1 MDNDTLTIVLVA
13 LVMAVGLIGTVLP
26 FVPGLPLIWGA
37 ALVYGLIEGFGITG
51 LVAMAAITV
60 VAIAGMAAKIVL
72 PQRRAT
78 TSGAPKSTLLV
89 GSIAGI
95 IGFFVIPIVGLPVG
109 AVAGVYLAEYW
120 RTADPGTAWRSTK
133 QVILGFGLGALF
145 EMSAGI
151 VMIVSW
157 VVWVLVAG

>member
-1 MDNDTLTIVLVA
+1 VDNDTLTIVLVA

-133 QVILGFGLGALF
+133 QVIVGFGLGALF

>member
-1 MDNDTLTIVLVA
+1 VDNDTLTIVLVA

>member
-51 LVAMAAITV
+51 WVAMAAITA

-95 IGFFVIPIVGLPVG
+95 IGFFVVPIVGLPVG

-133 QVILGFGLGALF
+133 QVILGFGLGALL